1 MQRLP
6 AMRQEFGNQMVFVRG
21 QTLKHIFE
29 ISISVVPIEPGAL
42 NQTHDRIRPLAF
54 PERACE

>member
-1 MQRLP
+1 
-6 AMRQEFGNQMVFVRG
+6 MRQEFGNQMVFVRG